1 MITSQGVSV
10 IFSWEMNFARLKDV
24 SILSFWRRE
33 VNRTKQTPTN
43 NAVLYFDSSNNMTMD
58 HKVEAAAWLGA
69 TNGPENVITQPLM
82 RLEV

>member
-1 MITSQGVSV
+1 
-10 IFSWEMNFARLKDV
+10 MNFARLKDV

-58 HKVEAAAWLGA
+58 HKVEAAAWLGP
-69 TNGPENVITQPLM
+69 GD
-82 RLEV
+82 